1 MIYWI
6 SGVACSGKSTLIKSL
21 LNESEVSHQV
31 RTVYK
36 PTNKFSCIKF
46 QDFLLVG
53 SNYLNDK
60 VKTPGIDSSRFKKK
74 YLELL
79 IEQEYLKH
87 NILLE
92 TFLPHLFNLDMILN
106 LISKYNLKIFYL
118 HTDKNTLDKRGV
130 ERTQYYDKQR
140 TEKIKSNQ
148 LKRTELVIN
157 HSMVKPHVTIL
168 KNSNKKDLSNNVKLI
183 CENLRSKYG

>member
-1 MIYWI
+1 
-6 SGVACSGKSTLIKSL
+6 
-21 LNESEVSHQV
+21 
-31 RTVYK
+31 
-36 PTNKFSCIKF
+36 
-46 QDFLLVG
+46 
-53 SNYLNDK
+53 
-60 VKTPGIDSSRFKKK
+60 
-74 YLELL
+74 
-79 IEQEYLKH
+79 
-87 NILLE
+87 
-92 TFLPHLFNLDMILN
+92 MILN

-118 HTDKNTLDKRGV
+118 HTDKNTLDKRGI
-130 ERTQYYDKQR
+130 ERNQYYDKQR